1 MQRAVDLRS
10 CDGTMWTPLFSLE
23 TEGLCDFTQCRDMTT
38 VNLCAHDYPCNST
51 HSRAIILMK
60 NYNSVCVAKKYILK
74 IRVLWFQRLPKLL
87 NFEYEI

>member
-38 VNLCAHDYPCNST
+38 VNLCALDYPCNST
-51 HSRAIILMK
+51 HSRAPL
-60 NYNSVCVAKKYILK
+60 
-74 IRVLWFQRLPKLL
+74 LWRGCLQP
-87 NFEYEI
+87 